1 VSSSAPPAATG
12 NQTAA
17 ATPAAA
23 PSTIGD
29 YIDATIQAVSDGRL
43 GDVPREVWMVV
54 TAKCSAILA
63 YILFRSGLRKEG
75 PSPHHRMADVDR
87 RSPRSRIDW
96 TAVDDAPDADTTA
109 ANPPRRMA
117 A

>member
-1 VSSSAPPAATG
+1 
-12 NQTAA
+12 
-17 ATPAAA
+17 
-23 PSTIGD
+23 
-29 YIDATIQAVSDGRL
+29 
-43 GDVPREVWMVV
+43 MVV

-75 PSPHHRMADVDR
+75 PSPHQRMADAGK

-96 TAVDDAPDADTTA
+96 TAVDDAPDTDTTA